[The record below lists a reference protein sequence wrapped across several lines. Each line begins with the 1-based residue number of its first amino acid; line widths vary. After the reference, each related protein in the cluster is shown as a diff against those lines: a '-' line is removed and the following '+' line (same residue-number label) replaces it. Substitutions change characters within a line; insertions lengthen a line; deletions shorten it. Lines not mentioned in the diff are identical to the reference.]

1 MRQFLLVLFALSTAI
16 LFAACDTCEFAN
28 DGACDEPLLCATGTD
43 STDCTGAAGNCTD
56 TCASAN
62 DGECDDGGP
71 GAVYAVCALGTDCG
85 DCGPR

>member
-1 MRQFLLVLFALSTAI
+1 MRQFLLVLFALTTAV

-28 DGACDEPLLCATGTD
+28 DGECDEPVLCATGTD
-43 STDCTGAAGNCTD
+43 STDCSNPGICTN
-56 TCASAN
+56 TCATAF

-71 GAVYAVCALGTDCG
+71 GAQFSVCALGSDCD